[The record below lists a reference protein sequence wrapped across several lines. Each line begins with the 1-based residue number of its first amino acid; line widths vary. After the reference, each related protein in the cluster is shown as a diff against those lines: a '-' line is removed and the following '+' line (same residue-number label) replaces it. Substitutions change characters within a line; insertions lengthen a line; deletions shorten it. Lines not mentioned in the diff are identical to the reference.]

1 MGRRC
6 VDPADGSEG
15 CVRAPMGGVPRGWSM
30 YSVER
35 FYTAP
40 LVHDVTCRADGDGTV
55 LSFKT
60 NTPFKMNNFHAGSY
74 KVFDDGVNA
83 ANGEDWLTGDNFKF
97 SPYWRH
103 TYVEVDLSD
112 YADDDGSFNG
122 MLAVFD
128 QWGDRTAKHVEC
140 IGKQS
145 DNNRAPGE
153 QSDDAAAKQSDGQVS
168 DDTSAV
174 GQKSD
179 DAGEQ
184 QSDAP

>member
-40 LVHDVTCRADGDGTV
+40 LVHDVSCTADGDGTK
-55 LSFKT
+55 LTFKT
-60 NTPFKMNNFHAGSY
+60 NTPFKMNNFHSGSY
-74 KVFDDGVNA
+74 KVFDEGVNA

-103 TYVEVDLSD
+103 TYLEVDLSD

-128 QWGDRTAKHVEC
+128 QWGDRTANHIQCV
-140 IGKQS
+140 GKQS
-145 DNNRAPGE
+145 DDNRDPPAEQSDDPDE
-153 QSDDAAAKQSDGQVS
+153 QSNDAQQSDDAA
-168 DDTSAV
+168 
-174 GQKSD
+174 
-179 DAGEQ
+179 EQ
-184 QSDAP
+184 QSDSP